1 MADKPETIDA
11 YLADVP
17 EDKRTALQGL
27 RAMIRSAAPEAVETI
42 SYGVPTFKLDGMLVS
57 FGAAKT
63 HCAFYG
69 MSPPVF
75 EALAEELAG
84 YDTSKGTIRF
94 PAAEPLPEALVRRIV
109 AARVAENRAA
119 AEARAARKRRPTR

>member
-11 YLADVP
+11 YLAGVP
-17 EDKRTALQGL
+17 EDKRAALQGL

-57 FGAAKT
+57 FGAAKN

-94 PAAEPLPEALVRRIV
+94 PAAEPLPGPLVRRIV

-119 AEARAARKRRPTR
+119 VAARAERKRKR